1 MTDPR
6 IVDLTSKKML
16 GMKMITSLSENKTRE
31 LWGKF
36 MPRVKEI
43 KRRSDKDL
51 YSIQQYSKDL
61 KMEMFTPQ
69 TKFIKW
75 AAVQVLDFEQM
86 PEGIDELIIPV
97 GLYAVFIHKG
107 PVSTF
112 QKTSEYIYG
121 YWIPGSDYMLD
132 NRPHFEIMTE
142 DYLGPDH
149 PDSEEEVWV
158 PIKPKL

>member
-86 PEGIDELIIPV
+86 PEGIDQLIIPV
-97 GLYAVFIHKG
+97 GPCSVF
-107 PVSTF
+107 T
-112 QKTSEYIYG
+112 
-121 YWIPGSDYMLD
+121 
-132 NRPHFEIMTE
+132 
-142 DYLGPDH
+142 
-149 PDSEEEVWV
+149 
-158 PIKPKL
+158 